1 MDRIALEASE
11 VKREPCHVNALR
23 CLTLKTAPL
32 KALRF
37 LPAVPHVPGHTT
49 KGEE

>member
-11 VKREPCHVNALR
+11 VKRVPWDVNALR
-23 CLTLKTAPL
+23 CLTPKTAPL
-32 KALRF
+32 KALGF
-37 LPAVPHVPGHTT
+37 FPAVPHVPGHTT